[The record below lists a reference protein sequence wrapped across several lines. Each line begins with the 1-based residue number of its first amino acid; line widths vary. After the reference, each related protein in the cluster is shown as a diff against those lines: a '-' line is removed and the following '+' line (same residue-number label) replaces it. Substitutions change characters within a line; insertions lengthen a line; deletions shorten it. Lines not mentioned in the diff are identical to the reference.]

1 MVEMDRN
8 DLDNENV
15 LWDIA
20 KKGKDF
26 QARLEAVEM
35 ISNMDILA
43 DIAMNAT
50 DSKIVSKAIE
60 KINDDSF
67 FNRYC

>member
-1 MVEMDRN
+1 MDRN

-15 LWDIA
+15 LGDIA
-20 KKGKDF
+20 KNDKDF